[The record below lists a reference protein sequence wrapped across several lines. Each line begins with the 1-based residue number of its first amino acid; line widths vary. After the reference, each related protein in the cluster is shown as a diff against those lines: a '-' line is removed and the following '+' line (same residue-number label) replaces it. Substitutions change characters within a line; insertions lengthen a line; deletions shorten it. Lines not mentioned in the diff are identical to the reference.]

1 MKIINLKVFHISTW
15 VEVSTYLIILF
26 ALAHVI
32 ILLGVSSVL
41 ILSIIHFVLQ
51 NKNPELSNVTKINS
65 APVDSKL

>member
-1 MKIINLKVFHISTW
+1 
-15 VEVSTYLIILF
+15 
-26 ALAHVI
+26 LAHVI